1 MEYLGVEDI
10 SLGAA
15 PRLPR
20 IFPRMP
26 GHDPNP
32 DFEAVVAEGGA
43 LQAHLPWLRL
53 ICVGGTAA
61 ALHAGH
67 RYSTDADH
75 VGLDVSDQFE
85 EMKVALTDWEGWKTR
100 RVRRP
105 VSILGER
112 HGIRLGVGQQ
122 RRRFPLDATK
132 VNDLWIPT
140 AEETLRIKA
149 WMLTERGAMR
159 DFLDVAAL
167 ADLLGAARASDALA
181 PLSDLYDPVG
191 TETATMRFAQAAMGR
206 PQDEDVVDL
215 RAYRGLAARY
225 QDIEYVVRRV
235 REIAASAMER
245 ELDAPARVAGGETPP
260 PDEERGRNHGGNDS
274 KRRQ

>member
-1 MEYLGVEDI
+1 
-10 SLGAA
+10 
-15 PRLPR
+15 
-20 IFPRMP
+20 MP
-26 GHDPNP
+26 SHDPNP
-32 DFEAVVAEGGA
+32 DFEAVIAEGGA

-53 ICVGGTAA
+53 ICVGRTAA

-75 VGLDVSDQFE
+75 VGLDVRDQFE
-85 EMKVALTDWEGWKTR
+85 EMKIALTDWEGWKTK

-132 VNDLWIPT
+132 VKDLWIPT

-149 WMLTERGAMR
+149 WMMAERGATR

-167 ADLLGAARASDALA
+167 GDLLGAARASEALA
-181 PLSDLYDPVG
+181 PLSDLYDAVG

-206 PQDEDVVDL
+206 PTDEDVVDL

-225 QDIEYVVRRV
+225 QDLEYVVRRV
-235 REIAASAMER
+235 REIAAPAMER
-245 ELDAPARVAGGETPP
+245 ELDAPARAADGGETPP
-260 PDEERGRNHGGNDS
+260 PEKEHGRDRGHDS